1 MVLNLQPLKFISG
14 EFFVIGTFYVEKNI
28 RTQKYIGTQF
38 FGRLLISNKETA
50 ARVPTLYE
58 YSIYFYGPV
67 ALSPAL
73 APDAGPQLSPEKK
86 NAGETR
92 RDIIYADLIS

>member
-50 ARVPTLYE
+50 ARVPTYM
-58 YSIYFYGPV
+58 SI
-67 ALSPAL
+67 LSIFMARWRYPRL
-73 APDAGPQLSPEKK
+73 WLQTPGHSCHQKRKTPGKPGVILFTQ
-86 NAGETR
+86 T
-92 RDIIYADLIS
+92 